1 MKFIQ
6 ILRQSTCRHCKWAGL
21 KLPGLQNQTMS
32 DTWRRLNES
41 RRVRRSKNG
50 SEGCFRRR
58 AGSVSYSSWTFANV
72 SFMIRIKLWSAA
84 RRPAALW
91 AQRRQNNPVWS
102 RGRVGLVPGHFVG
115 HCRNNETEWRNVNTP
130 DYWQSGE
137 AGQAEAGSLPA
148 GPLRFSPD
156 VESIIWSDPLTGLIS
171 AVVSG
176 QNRQLL
182 SVRYSSSCVWT
193 VVKLNVLVRSKLSSS
208 PGSCCWMFELLYRTV
223 LLSEAGQPEGFMT
236 SHIVGSNPGPV
247 FSELRR
253 GLRGLRGRHGDG
265 SCSAVKHF
273 NVVINVN

>member
-1 MKFIQ
+1 
-6 ILRQSTCRHCKWAGL
+6 
-21 KLPGLQNQTMS
+21 
-32 DTWRRLNES
+32 
-41 RRVRRSKNG
+41 
-50 SEGCFRRR
+50 
-58 AGSVSYSSWTFANV
+58 
-72 SFMIRIKLWSAA
+72 MIRIKLWSAA

-130 DYWQSGE
+130 DYWHSGE

-182 SVRYSSSCVWT
+182 SFNHTVDINVSYSSSYCSEAEHAGPVQT
-193 VVKLNVLVRSKLSSS
+193 VFFSWFLLLNVWASL
-208 PGSCCWMFELLYRTV
+208 
-223 LLSEAGQPEGFMT
+223 
-236 SHIVGSNPGPV
+236 
-247 FSELRR
+247 
-253 GLRGLRGRHGDG
+253 
-265 SCSAVKHF
+265 
-273 NVVINVN
+273 

>member
-1 MKFIQ
+1 MS
-6 ILRQSTCRHCKWAGL
+6 RTETSGSPESNHERHLVPAE
-21 KLPGLQNQTMS
+21 
-32 DTWRRLNES
+32 RS

-58 AGSVSYSSWTFANV
+58 AGSVSYSGWTFADV
-72 SFMIRIKLWSAA
+72 SFMIRIKLWGAA

-115 HCRNNETEWRNVNTP
+115 HCRNNETVWRNVNTP
-130 DYWQSGE
+130 DYWHSGE

-236 SHIVGSNPGPV
+236 SQIVGSNPGPV

-253 GLRGLRGRHGDG
+253 DVETESGLRGRHGDERTPR
-265 SCSAVKHF
+265 VQQ
-273 NVVINVN
+273 